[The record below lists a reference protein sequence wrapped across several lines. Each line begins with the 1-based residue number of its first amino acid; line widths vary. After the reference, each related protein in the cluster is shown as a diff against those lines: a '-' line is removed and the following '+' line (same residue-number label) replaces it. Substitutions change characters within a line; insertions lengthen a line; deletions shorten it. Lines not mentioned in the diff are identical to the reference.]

1 VWRDRLRASAASP
14 HVYPRFDRFDA
25 PVIGFFLSIEGKA
38 MSTRL
43 DFSRL
48 SLMDALDLASLIEL
62 EARKRYTEFADSLGS
77 RGVDDAGGVF
87 RSMAVNEDKHCEEIA
102 ERRLALFG
110 DQPARVTLDDIFD
123 VEAPAVGDVRWN
135 MSTLKAYQLALYSEQ
150 KAFAFYDEAL
160 EYVEQPDVKALFE
173 ELREEEAEH
182 VRMLVKIIAN
192 LPPSAEV
199 ELEDEDY
206 DPNRPARDSFEV

>member
-1 VWRDRLRASAASP
+1 
-14 HVYPRFDRFDA
+14 
-25 PVIGFFLSIEGKA
+25 

-48 SLMDALDLASLIEL
+48 TLMDALDLASLIEL
-62 EARKRYTEFADSLGS
+62 EARRRYTEFAESLGT
-77 RGVDDAGGVF
+77 RGVDDAGAVF
-87 RSMAVNEDKHCEEIA
+87 RSMAINENKHCEEIA
-102 ERRLALFG
+102 ERRIALFG
-110 DQPARVTLDDIFD
+110 DKPAKVTLDDIFD
-123 VEAPAVGDVRWN
+123 VEAPGIGDVRWN
-135 MSTLKAYQLALYSEQ
+135 MSAFKAYQLALFSEQ

-160 EYVEQPDVKALFE
+160 DHVDQPDVKALFE
-173 ELREEEAEH
+173 ELRDEEAEH

-192 LPPSAEV
+192 LPPSAEI

>member
-1 VWRDRLRASAASP
+1 
-14 HVYPRFDRFDA
+14 
-25 PVIGFFLSIEGKA
+25 

-43 DFSRL
+43 DL
-48 SLMDALDLASLIEL
+48 SNLTLMDALDLASLIEL
-62 EARKRYTEFADSLGS
+62 EAKKRYTEFADSLGS
-77 RGVDDAGGVF
+77 RGVDDAGAVF
-87 RSMAVNEDKHCEEIA
+87 RSMAINETKHCDEIA

-110 DQPARVTLDDIFD
+110 DQPAKVRLDDIYD
-123 VEAPAVGDVRWN
+123 VEAPGMGEVRWN
-135 MSTLKAYQLALYSEQ
+135 MSALKAYQLALYSEQ

-160 EYVEQPDVKALFE
+160 DHIEQADVRALFE

-182 VRMLVKIIAN
+182 VRMLVKIIAK
-192 LPPSAEV
+192 LPPSAEI

>member
-1 VWRDRLRASAASP
+1 
-14 HVYPRFDRFDA
+14 
-25 PVIGFFLSIEGKA
+25 

-43 DFSRL
+43 DLSRL

-62 EARKRYTEFADSLGS
+62 EAQKRYTEFAESFGS
-77 RGVDDAGGVF
+77 RGDGDAGAVF
-87 RSMAVNEDKHCEEIA
+87 RSMAVNEGKHCEELA

-110 DQPARVTLDDIFD
+110 ETPPNVRIDDIFD
-123 VEAPAVGDVRWN
+123 VEAPDVGEVRWN
-135 MSTLKAYQLALYSEQ
+135 MSVLKAYQVALYAEQ

-160 EYVEQPDVKALFE
+160 EYVDQADVKLLFE

-182 VRMLVKIIAN
+182 VKMLVDIIAK

-199 ELEDEDY
+199 ELEDVDY
-206 DPNRPARDSFEV
+206 DPNRPVRDSFEA